1 LEETIEF
8 KRSGILLKKKFFSYL
23 FPTVMMNV
31 ALSLGMIVDGIIVG
45 NLLGTE
51 AFSAVNICAPLI
63 YFFNAMYALHGVGG
77 STLVAH
83 SKGKMEHALANRL
96 YTLSLMGLLATSVLV
111 ALIGFFA
118 SGSIAH
124 AISGGSV
131 LEPLV
136 YDYFRLQIMGAPLL
150 VVVPGMVYFIRTDSR
165 PQFAAN
171 ILIIAN
177 VVNLCCDMIYMG
189 VFNMGIS
196 GAALAT
202 LTGYLVGG
210 LVSLHYF
217 LSKSKT
223 LYLVSVKEDLFKN
236 YKSILSTGVPSALF
250 GITGFIKNFSVNTIV
265 LATLGPNGV
274 AMFGVCLNTL
284 SLSSIVIGGTSQ
296 TVIPVIGCVYG
307 EKDYKGIQT
316 VIKTALKTVGGLC
329 SVILLILLLFPAQIA
344 SLFGI
349 TDPDI
354 LVSINSAIRT
364 FAFSL
369 PFFGINFLMVS
380 YFQTIKRR
388 LFSSTI
394 TVMENIIIL
403 LPLMLLFENAFGEMG
418 IWISFVT
425 AEVTTLAYILVMA
438 KIIQRKSQPRPDSI
452 LLLQKTEGEILDVT
466 IHNKMEEAVGLS
478 QVIID
483 FCLKNGLAKNK
494 ASHAGLIAEELA
506 TNIISYGFKDQTT
519 HFMDIR
525 LNILPESLI
534 LRIRDDG
541 MPFNPVAYI
550 EKEAVEESL
559 GLELVKKM
567 SDDFEYSYV
576 LNFNNVM
583 VEIGL

>member
-1 LEETIEF
+1 MEETIEF

-83 SKGKMEHALANRL
+83 SKGKMDHALANRL

-223 LYLVSVKEDLFKN
+223 LHLVSVKEDLFKN

-296 TVIPVIGCVYG
+296 TVIPVVGCVYG

-344 SLFGI
+344 ALFGI

-418 IWISFVT
+418 IWI
-425 AEVTTLAYILVMA
+425 A
-438 KIIQRKSQPRPDSI
+438 
-452 LLLQKTEGEILDVT
+452 ILDVT
-466 IHNKMEEAVGLS
+466 IHNKMDEAVGLS

-506 TNIISYGFKDQTT
+506 TNIISYGFKDQAI

-541 MPFNPVAYI
+541 MPFNPVSYI